1 MLIKRFAQEVESMV
15 RQSYPTIKRSSF
27 WLRLKRDMI
36 RNWRLYVLILPA
48 IIALVLFRYAPMYG
62 LQIAFK
68 NFKPAKGI
76 ADSAWVGFKH
86 FKSFINSYQFEKVLW
101 NTISIS
107 VTSLIAGFPMPIIF
121 ALLLNQIRSQ
131 RAKKVLQTVTYMPH
145 FISTVVLVGMLMV
158 FLSPTTGLYGHAM
171 RAFGISQPD
180 NLLAQKEWF
189 TPLYVLS
196 GIWQNTGW
204 DSIIYLAALSAI
216 SVDLY
221 EAATVDGASKF
232 KRMIYIDIPC
242 IMPTA
247 IILLIMN
254 MGNIFSLGFE
264 KIYLMQNNLNLPVSE
279 TINTYVYKQGI
290 IGGKYSYSAAIGL
303 FNTVINFVI
312 LLTVNKIAGK
322 VSDTSLF

>member
-1 MLIKRFAQEVESMV
+1 MVTQSRPAAKR
-15 RQSYPTIKRSSF
+15 KSF
-27 WLRLKRDMI
+27 GARLKFDFA

-48 IIALVLFRYAPMYG
+48 LAALILFRYAPMYG

-76 ADSAWVGFKH
+76 SGSAWVGLKH
-86 FKSFINSYQFEKVLW
+86 FKSFINSYQFENVLW
-101 NTISIS
+101 NTIKIS

-121 ALLLNQIRSQ
+121 ALLLNQIRSAK
-131 RAKKVLQTVTYMPH
+131 AKKVLQTVTYMPH

-171 RAFGISQPD
+171 RALGVSQPD
-180 NLLAQKEWF
+180 NLMARKEWF
-189 TPLYVLS
+189 IPLYVLS

-204 DSIIYLAALSAI
+204 DSIIYLAALSSI

-242 IMPTA
+242 ILPTA
-247 IILLIMN
+247 TILLIMN
-254 MGNIFSLGFE
+254 MGSIFSLGFE
-264 KIYLMQNNLNLPVSE
+264 KIYLMQNSLNLPVSE

-290 IGGKYSYSAAIGL
+290 VGGKYSYSAAIGL

-322 VSDTSLF
+322 MGDTSLF

>member
-1 MLIKRFAQEVESMV
+1 MVTQSRPAAKR
-15 RQSYPTIKRSSF
+15 KSF
-27 WLRLKRDMI
+27 GARLKFDFT

-48 IIALVLFRYAPMYG
+48 LAALILFRYAPMYG

-76 ADSAWVGFKH
+76 SGSAWVGLKH
-86 FKSFINSYQFEKVLW
+86 FKSFINSYQFENVLW
-101 NTISIS
+101 NTIKIS
-107 VTSLIAGFPMPIIF
+107 VTSLIAGFPMPILF
-121 ALLLNQIRSQ
+121 ALLLNQIRSAK
-131 RAKKVLQTVTYMPH
+131 AKKVLQTVTYMPH

-171 RAFGISQPD
+171 RALGVSQPD
-180 NLLAQKEWF
+180 NLMAQKEWF
-189 TPLYVLS
+189 IPLYVLS

-204 DSIIYLAALSAI
+204 DSIIYLAALSSI

-242 IMPTA
+242 ILPTA
-247 IILLIMN
+247 TILLIMN
-254 MGNIFSLGFE
+254 MGSIFSLGFE
-264 KIYLMQNNLNLPVSE
+264 KIYLMQNSLNLPVSE

-290 IGGKYSYSAAIGL
+290 VGGKYSYSAAIGL

-322 VSDTSLF
+322 MGDTSLF

>member
-1 MLIKRFAQEVESMV
+1 MVTRSGPAAKR
-15 RQSYPTIKRSSF
+15 KSF
-27 WLRLKRDMI
+27 GARLKFDFT
-36 RNWRLYVLILPA
+36 RNWRLYILILPA
-48 IIALVLFRYAPMYG
+48 LVALILFRYAPMYG

-76 ADSAWVGFKH
+76 SGSAWVGLKH
-86 FKSFINSYQFEKVLW
+86 FKSFINSYQFENVLW
-101 NTISIS
+101 NTIKIS
-107 VTSLIAGFPMPIIF
+107 VTSLVAGFPMPIIF
-121 ALLLNQIRSQ
+121 ALMLNQIRSAK
-131 RAKKVLQTVTYMPH
+131 AKKVLQTVTYMPH

-171 RAFGISQPD
+171 RALGVSQPD
-180 NLLAQKEWF
+180 NLMAKKEWF
-189 TPLYVLS
+189 IPLYVLS

-204 DSIIYLAALSAI
+204 DSIIYLAALSSI

-242 IMPTA
+242 ILPTA
-247 IILLIMN
+247 TILLIMN

-264 KIYLMQNNLNLPVSE
+264 KIYLMQNSLNLPVSE

-290 IGGKYSYSAAIGL
+290 VGGKYSYSAAIGL

-322 VSDTSLF
+322 MGDTSLF

>member
-1 MLIKRFAQEVESMV
+1 MV
-15 RQSYPTIKRSSF
+15 SKSIPALNRVGF
-27 WLRLKRDMI
+27 WARLKRDLV

-48 IIALVLFRYAPMYG
+48 VIALILFRYAPMYG

-68 NFKPAKGI
+68 DFKPAKGI
-76 ADSAWVGFKH
+76 IDSPWVGFKH
-86 FKSFINSYQFEKVLW
+86 FKNFINSYQFDKVLR
-101 NTISIS
+101 NTINIS
-107 VTSLIAGFPMPIIF
+107 VTSLLAGFPMPIIF

-145 FISTVVLVGMLMV
+145 FISTVVLVGMLLV

-171 RAFGISQPD
+171 RALGVAQPV

-204 DSIIYLAALSAI
+204 DSIIYLAALSSI
-216 SVDLY
+216 SIDLY

-312 LLTVNKIAGK
+312 LLTVNQIAGR

>member
-1 MLIKRFAQEVESMV
+1 MVTQSRPAAKR
-15 RQSYPTIKRSSF
+15 KSF
-27 WLRLKRDMI
+27 GARLKFDFT

-48 IIALVLFRYAPMYG
+48 LVALILFRYAPMYG

-76 ADSAWVGFKH
+76 SGSAWVGLKH
-86 FKSFINSYQFEKVLW
+86 FKSFINSYQFENVLW
-101 NTISIS
+101 NTIKIS
-107 VTSLIAGFPMPIIF
+107 VTSLVAGFPMPIIF
-121 ALLLNQIRSQ
+121 ALLLNQIRSAK
-131 RAKKVLQTVTYMPH
+131 AKKVLQTVTYMPH

-171 RAFGISQPD
+171 RALGVSQPD
-180 NLLAQKEWF
+180 NLMAKKEWF
-189 TPLYVLS
+189 IPLYVLS

-204 DSIIYLAALSAI
+204 DSIIYLAALSSI

-242 IMPTA
+242 ILPTA
-247 IILLIMN
+247 TILLIMN

-264 KIYLMQNNLNLPVSE
+264 KIYLMQNSLNLPVSE

-290 IGGKYSYSAAIGL
+290 VGGKYSYSAAIGL

-322 VSDTSLF
+322 MGDTSLF

>member
-1 MLIKRFAQEVESMV
+1 MTQSIPGYKRRTLWE
-15 RQSYPTIKRSSF
+15 R
-27 WLRLKRDMI
+27 LRRDMVT
-36 RNWRLYVLILPA
+36 NWRLYVMILPA
-48 IIALVLFRYAPMYG
+48 LVALVLFRYAPMYG

-76 ADSAWVGFKH
+76 LGSDWVGMKH
-86 FKSFINSYQFEKVLW
+86 FVSFINSYQFETVLM
-101 NTISIS
+101 NTIRIS
-107 VTSLIAGFPMPIIF
+107 VVSLIAGFPMPIIF

-158 FLSPTTGLYGHAM
+158 FLSPSTGLYGHIM
-171 RAFGISQPD
+171 RALGVAQPD

-189 TPLYVLS
+189 LPLYVLS
-196 GIWQNTGW
+196 GIWQNPGW
-204 DSIIYLAALSAI
+204 DSIIYLAALSAV

-221 EAATVDGASKF
+221 EAATVAGASKF
-232 KRMIYIDIPC
+232 KRMLYIDIPC

-247 IILLIMN
+247 TILLIMN

-264 KIYLMQNNLNLPVSE
+264 KIFLMQNNLNLPVSE
-279 TINTYVYKQGI
+279 TINTYVYQQGI
-290 IGGKYSYSAAIGL
+290 ENGKYSYSAAIGL

-312 LLTVNKIAGK
+312 LLVVNKIAGK
-322 VSDTSLF
+322 RSDTSLF

>member
-1 MLIKRFAQEVESMV
+1 MV
-15 RQSYPTIKRSSF
+15 SKSIPALNRVGF
-27 WLRLKRDMI
+27 WARLKRDLV

-48 IIALVLFRYAPMYG
+48 VIALILFRYAPMYG

-68 NFKPAKGI
+68 DFKPAKGI
-76 ADSAWVGFKH
+76 IDSPWVGFKH
-86 FKSFINSYQFEKVLW
+86 FKNFINSYQFDKVLR
-101 NTISIS
+101 NTINIS
-107 VTSLIAGFPMPIIF
+107 VTSLLAGFPMPIIF

-145 FISTVVLVGMLMV
+145 FISTVVLVGMLLV

-171 RAFGISQPD
+171 RALGVAQPV

-204 DSIIYLAALSAI
+204 DSIIYLAALSSI
-216 SVDLY
+216 SIDLY

-303 FNTVINFVI
+303 FNTVINFAI
-312 LLTVNKIAGK
+312 LLTVNQIAGR

>member
-1 MLIKRFAQEVESMV
+1 MVTQSGPAAKR
-15 RQSYPTIKRSSF
+15 KSF
-27 WLRLKRDMI
+27 GARLKFDFT

-48 IIALVLFRYAPMYG
+48 LVALILFRYAPMYG

-76 ADSAWVGFKH
+76 SGSAWVGLKH
-86 FKSFINSYQFEKVLW
+86 FKSFINSYQFENVLW
-101 NTISIS
+101 NTIKIS
-107 VTSLIAGFPMPIIF
+107 VTSLVAGFPMPIIF
-121 ALLLNQIRSQ
+121 ALLLNQIRSAK
-131 RAKKVLQTVTYMPH
+131 AKKVLQTVTYMPH

-171 RAFGISQPD
+171 RALGVSQPD
-180 NLLAQKEWF
+180 NLMAKKEWF
-189 TPLYVLS
+189 IPLYVLS

-204 DSIIYLAALSAI
+204 DSIIYLAALSSI

-242 IMPTA
+242 ILPTA
-247 IILLIMN
+247 TILLIMN
-254 MGNIFSLGFE
+254 MGSIFSLGFE
-264 KIYLMQNNLNLPVSE
+264 KIYLMQNSLNLPVSE

-290 IGGKYSYSAAIGL
+290 VGGKYSCSAAIGL

-322 VSDTSLF
+322 MGDTSLF

>member
-1 MLIKRFAQEVESMV
+1 MV
-15 RQSYPTIKRSSF
+15 SQSYPTLKRTSF
-27 WLRLKRDMI
+27 WSRLKRDMV

-48 IIALVLFRYAPMYG
+48 IIALILFRYAPMYG

-76 ADSAWVGFKH
+76 IDSAWVGLKH

-180 NLLAQKEWF
+180 NLMAQKEWF

-264 KIYLMQNNLNLPVSE
+264 KIYLMQNDLNLPVSE

-312 LLTVNKIAGK
+312 LLTVNKISSK

>member
-1 MLIKRFAQEVESMV
+1 MTQSIPGYKRRTLWE
-15 RQSYPTIKRSSF
+15 R
-27 WLRLKRDMI
+27 LRRDMVT
-36 RNWRLYVLILPA
+36 NWRLYVLILPA
-48 IIALVLFRYAPMYG
+48 LVALVLFRYAPMYG

-76 ADSAWVGFKH
+76 LGSEWVGMKH
-86 FKSFINSYQFEKVLW
+86 FVSFINSYQFETVLM
-101 NTISIS
+101 NTIRIS
-107 VTSLIAGFPMPIIF
+107 VVSLIAGFPMPIIF

-158 FLSPTTGLYGHAM
+158 FLSPSTGLYGHIM
-171 RAFGISQPD
+171 RALGVAQPD

-189 TPLYVLS
+189 LPLYVLS

-204 DSIIYLAALSAI
+204 DSIIYLAALSAV

-232 KRMIYIDIPC
+232 KRMLYIDIPC

-247 IILLIMN
+247 TILLIMN

-264 KIYLMQNNLNLPVSE
+264 KIFLMQNNLNLPVSE

-290 IGGKYSYSAAIGL
+290 ENGKYSYSAAIGL

-312 LLTVNKIAGK
+312 LLVVNKIAGK
-322 VSDTSLF
+322 LSDTSLF

>member
-1 MLIKRFAQEVESMV
+1 MTQSIPGYKRRTLWE
-15 RQSYPTIKRSSF
+15 R
-27 WLRLKRDMI
+27 LRRDMVT
-36 RNWRLYVLILPA
+36 NWRLYVLILPA
-48 IIALVLFRYAPMYG
+48 LVALVLFRYAPMYG

-76 ADSAWVGFKH
+76 LGSDWVGMKH
-86 FKSFINSYQFEKVLW
+86 FVSFINSYQFETVLM
-101 NTISIS
+101 NTIRIS
-107 VTSLIAGFPMPIIF
+107 VVSLIAGFPMPIIF

-158 FLSPTTGLYGHAM
+158 FLSPSTGLYGHIM
-171 RAFGISQPD
+171 RALGVAQPD

-189 TPLYVLS
+189 LPLYVLS

-204 DSIIYLAALSAI
+204 DSIIYLAALSAV

-232 KRMIYIDIPC
+232 KRMLYIDIPC

-247 IILLIMN
+247 TILLIMN

-264 KIYLMQNNLNLPVSE
+264 KIFLMQNNLNLPVSE

-290 IGGKYSYSAAIGL
+290 ENGKYSYSAAIGL

-312 LLTVNKIAGK
+312 LLVVNKIAGK
-322 VSDTSLF
+322 LSDTSLF

>member
-1 MLIKRFAQEVESMV
+1 MV
-15 RQSYPTIKRSSF
+15 QTTPGYKSRPF
-27 WLRLKRDMI
+27 WERLRRDMAT
-36 RNWRLYVLILPA
+36 NWRLYVLILPA
-48 IIALVLFRYAPMYG
+48 LMALIFFRYAPMYG

-68 NFKPAKGI
+68 NFRPAKGI
-76 ADSAWVGFKH
+76 IDSAWVGLEH
-86 FKSFINSYQFEKVLW
+86 FVDFVNSYQFETVLW
-101 NTISIS
+101 NTVKIS
-107 VTSLIAGFPMPIIF
+107 VVSLVAGFPMPIIF
-121 ALLLNQIRSQ
+121 ALLLNQIRSP

-158 FLSPTTGLYGHAM
+158 FLSPSTGLYGHAM
-171 RAFGISQPD
+171 RALGIAQPD

-189 TPLYVLS
+189 VPLYVLS

-204 DSIIYLAALSAI
+204 DSIIYLAALSSV

-242 IMPTA
+242 LMPTA

-264 KIYLMQNNLNLPVSE
+264 KIYLMQNDLNLPVSE

-290 IGGKYSYSAAIGL
+290 DGGKYSYSSAIGL

>member
-1 MLIKRFAQEVESMV
+1 MVTQSRPAAKR
-15 RQSYPTIKRSSF
+15 KSF
-27 WLRLKRDMI
+27 GARLKFDFT

-48 IIALVLFRYAPMYG
+48 LAALILFRYAPMYG

-76 ADSAWVGFKH
+76 SGSAWVGLKH
-86 FKSFINSYQFEKVLW
+86 FKSFINSYQFENVLW
-101 NTISIS
+101 NTIKIS
-107 VTSLIAGFPMPIIF
+107 VTSLVAGFPMPIIF
-121 ALLLNQIRSQ
+121 ALLLNQIRSAK
-131 RAKKVLQTVTYMPH
+131 AKKVLQTVTYMPH

-171 RAFGISQPD
+171 RALGVSQPD
-180 NLLAQKEWF
+180 NLMAQKEWF
-189 TPLYVLS
+189 IPLYVLS

-204 DSIIYLAALSAI
+204 DSIIYLAALSSI

-242 IMPTA
+242 ILPTA
-247 IILLIMN
+247 TILLIMN
-254 MGNIFSLGFE
+254 MGSIFSLGFE
-264 KIYLMQNNLNLPVSE
+264 KIYLMQNSLNLPVSE

-290 IGGKYSYSAAIGL
+290 VGGKYSYSAAIGL

-322 VSDTSLF
+322 MGDTSLF

>member
-1 MLIKRFAQEVESMV
+1 MV
-15 RQSYPTIKRSSF
+15 QITPEYKSRPF
-27 WLRLKRDMI
+27 WERLRRDMAT
-36 RNWRLYVLILPA
+36 NWRLYVLILPA
-48 IIALVLFRYAPMYG
+48 LMALIFFRYAPMYG

-68 NFKPAKGI
+68 NFRPAKGI
-76 ADSAWVGFKH
+76 IDSAWVGLEH
-86 FKSFINSYQFEKVLW
+86 FVDFVNSYQFETVLW
-101 NTISIS
+101 NTVKIS
-107 VTSLIAGFPMPIIF
+107 VVSLVAGFPMPIIF
-121 ALLLNQIRSQ
+121 ALLLNQIRSP

-158 FLSPTTGLYGHAM
+158 FLSPSTGLYGHAM
-171 RAFGISQPD
+171 RALGIAQPD

-189 TPLYVLS
+189 VPLYVLS

-204 DSIIYLAALSAI
+204 DSIIYLAALSSV

-242 IMPTA
+242 LMPTA

-264 KIYLMQNNLNLPVSE
+264 KIYLMQNDLNLPVSE

-290 IGGKYSYSAAIGL
+290 DGGKYSYSSAIGL

>member
-1 MLIKRFAQEVESMV
+1 MV
-15 RQSYPTIKRSSF
+15 SKSIPALNRVGF
-27 WLRLKRDMI
+27 WARLKRDLV

-48 IIALVLFRYAPMYG
+48 VIALILFRYAPMYG

-68 NFKPAKGI
+68 DFKPAKGI
-76 ADSAWVGFKH
+76 IDSPWVGFKH
-86 FKSFINSYQFEKVLW
+86 FKNFINSYQFDKVLR
-101 NTISIS
+101 NTINIS
-107 VTSLIAGFPMPIIF
+107 VTSLLAGFPMPIIF

-145 FISTVVLVGMLMV
+145 FISTVVLVGMLLV

-171 RAFGISQPD
+171 RALGVAQPI

-204 DSIIYLAALSAI
+204 DSIIYLAALSSI
-216 SVDLY
+216 SIDLY

-312 LLTVNKIAGK
+312 LLTVNKIAGR

>member
-1 MLIKRFAQEVESMV
+1 MV
-15 RQSYPTIKRSSF
+15 SKSIPALNRVGF
-27 WLRLKRDMI
+27 WARLKRDLV

-48 IIALVLFRYAPMYG
+48 VIALILFRYAPMYG

-68 NFKPAKGI
+68 DFKPAKGI
-76 ADSAWVGFKH
+76 IDSPWVGFKH
-86 FKSFINSYQFEKVLW
+86 FKNFINSYQFDKVLR
-101 NTISIS
+101 NTINIS

-145 FISTVVLVGMLMV
+145 FISTVVLVGMLLV

-171 RAFGISQPD
+171 RALGVAQPV

-204 DSIIYLAALSAI
+204 DSIIYLAALSSI
-216 SVDLY
+216 SIDLY

-312 LLTVNKIAGK
+312 LLTVNKIAGR

>member
-1 MLIKRFAQEVESMV
+1 MA
-15 RQSYPTIKRSSF
+15 T
-27 WLRLKRDMI
+27 
-36 RNWRLYVLILPA
+36 NWRLYVLILPA
-48 IIALVLFRYAPMYG
+48 LMALIFFRYAPMYG

-68 NFKPAKGI
+68 NFRPAKGI
-76 ADSAWVGFKH
+76 IDSAWVGLEH
-86 FKSFINSYQFEKVLW
+86 FVDFVNSYQFETVLW
-101 NTISIS
+101 NTVKIS
-107 VTSLIAGFPMPIIF
+107 VVSLVAGFPMPIIF
-121 ALLLNQIRSQ
+121 ALLLNQIRSP

-158 FLSPTTGLYGHAM
+158 FLSPSTGLYGHAM
-171 RAFGISQPD
+171 RALGIAQPD

-189 TPLYVLS
+189 VPLYVLS

-204 DSIIYLAALSAI
+204 DSIIYLAALSSV

-242 IMPTA
+242 LMPTA

-264 KIYLMQNNLNLPVSE
+264 KIYLMQNDLNLPVSE

-290 IGGKYSYSAAIGL
+290 DGGKYSYSSAIGL

>member
-1 MLIKRFAQEVESMV
+1 MV
-15 RQSYPTIKRSSF
+15 TQSRPAARRKSF
-27 WLRLKRDMI
+27 GARLKFDFT

-48 IIALVLFRYAPMYG
+48 LAALILFRYAPMYG

-76 ADSAWVGFKH
+76 SGSAWVGLKH
-86 FKSFINSYQFEKVLW
+86 FKSFINSYQFENVLW
-101 NTISIS
+101 NTIKIS
-107 VTSLIAGFPMPIIF
+107 VTSLIAGFPMPILF
-121 ALLLNQIRSQ
+121 ALLLNQIRSAK
-131 RAKKVLQTVTYMPH
+131 AKKVLQTVTYMPH

-171 RAFGISQPD
+171 RALGVSQPD
-180 NLLAQKEWF
+180 NLMAQKEWF
-189 TPLYVLS
+189 IPLYVLS

-204 DSIIYLAALSAI
+204 DSIIYLAALSSI

-242 IMPTA
+242 ILPTA
-247 IILLIMN
+247 TILLIMN
-254 MGNIFSLGFE
+254 MGSIFSLGFE
-264 KIYLMQNNLNLPVSE
+264 KIYLMQNSLNLPVSE

-290 IGGKYSYSAAIGL
+290 VGGKYSYSAAIGL

-322 VSDTSLF
+322 MGDTSLF

>member
-1 MLIKRFAQEVESMV
+1 MTQSIPGYKRRTLWE
-15 RQSYPTIKRSSF
+15 
-27 WLRLKRDMI
+27 RLWRDMVT
-36 RNWRLYVLILPA
+36 NWRLYVLILPA
-48 IIALVLFRYAPMYG
+48 LVALVLFRYAPMYG

-76 ADSAWVGFKH
+76 LGSDWVGMKH
-86 FKSFINSYQFEKVLW
+86 FVSFINSYQFETVLM
-101 NTISIS
+101 NTIRIS
-107 VTSLIAGFPMPIIF
+107 VVSLIAGFPMPIIF

-158 FLSPTTGLYGHAM
+158 FLSPSTGLYGHIM
-171 RAFGISQPD
+171 RALGVAQPD

-189 TPLYVLS
+189 LPLYVLS

-204 DSIIYLAALSAI
+204 DSIIYLAALSAV

-232 KRMIYIDIPC
+232 KRMLYIDIPC

-247 IILLIMN
+247 TILLIMN

-264 KIYLMQNNLNLPVSE
+264 KIFLMQNNLNLPVSE

-290 IGGKYSYSAAIGL
+290 ENGKYSYSAAIGL

-312 LLTVNKIAGK
+312 LLVVNKIAGK
-322 VSDTSLF
+322 LSDTSLF

>member
-1 MLIKRFAQEVESMV
+1 MTHTRQAQ
-15 RQSYPTIKRSSF
+15 RRRTFLDR
-27 WLRLKRDMI
+27 LRRDMAAH
-36 RNWRLYVLILPA
+36 WRLYVLLLPA
-48 IIALVLFRYAPMYG
+48 LAALIFFRYAPMYG
-62 LQIAFK
+62 LQIAFQ
-68 NFKPAKGI
+68 NFKPAKGM
-76 ADSAWVGFKH
+76 AGSAWVGLKH
-86 FKSFINSYQFEKVLW
+86 FRSFINSYQFETVLF
-101 NTISIS
+101 NTIKIS
-107 VTSLIAGFPMPIIF
+107 LTSLIAGFPMPIIF

-131 RAKKVLQTVTYMPH
+131 RAKKLLQTVTYMPH
-145 FISTVVLVGMLMV
+145 FISTVVLVGMLLV
-158 FLSPTTGLYGHAM
+158 FLSPSNGLYGHAM
-171 RAFGISQPD
+171 RALGVAKPD
-180 NLLAQKEWF
+180 NLLAKKEWF
-189 TPLYVLS
+189 LPLYVLS

-204 DSIIYLAALSAI
+204 DSIIYLAALSAV

-247 IILLIMN
+247 TILLIMN
-254 MGNIFSLGFE
+254 MGSIFSLGFE

-290 IGGKYSYSAAIGL
+290 EGGKYSYSAAIGL

>member
-1 MLIKRFAQEVESMV
+1 MVTQSRPAAKR
-15 RQSYPTIKRSSF
+15 KSF
-27 WLRLKRDMI
+27 GARLKFDFT

-48 IIALVLFRYAPMYG
+48 LAALILFRYAPMYG

-76 ADSAWVGFKH
+76 SGSAWVGLKH
-86 FKSFINSYQFEKVLW
+86 FKSFINSYQFENVLW
-101 NTISIS
+101 NTIKIS
-107 VTSLIAGFPMPIIF
+107 VTSLIAGFPMPILF
-121 ALLLNQIRSQ
+121 ALLLNQIRSAK
-131 RAKKVLQTVTYMPH
+131 AKKVLQTVTYMPH

-171 RAFGISQPD
+171 RALGVSQPD
-180 NLLAQKEWF
+180 NLMAQKEWF
-189 TPLYVLS
+189 IPLYVLS

-204 DSIIYLAALSAI
+204 DSIIYLAALSSI

-242 IMPTA
+242 ILPTA
-247 IILLIMN
+247 TILLIMN
-254 MGNIFSLGFE
+254 MGSIFSLGFE
-264 KIYLMQNNLNLPVSE
+264 KIYLMQNSLNLPVSE

-290 IGGKYSYSAAIGL
+290 VGGKYSYSAAIGL

-312 LLTVNKIAGK
+312 LLTVHKIAGK
-322 VSDTSLF
+322 VGDKSLF

>member
-1 MLIKRFAQEVESMV
+1 MSQTGTVKHR
-15 RQSYPTIKRSSF
+15 SF
-27 WLRLKRDMI
+27 WSRLKKDM
-36 RNWRLYVLILPA
+36 RTNWRLYVLILPA
-48 IIALVLFRYAPMYG
+48 LAALIMFRYAPMYG

-76 ADSAWVGFKH
+76 AGSDWVGLKH
-86 FKSFINSYQFEKVLW
+86 FSAFINSYQFGNVLW
-101 NTISIS
+101 NTIRIS
-107 VTSLIAGFPMPIIF
+107 LVSLICGFPIPIIF
-121 ALLLNQIRSQ
+121 ALMLNQIRSQ

-145 FISTVVLVGMLMV
+145 FISTVVLVGMMLV
-158 FLSPTTGLYGHAM
+158 FLSPRSGLYAHIMHMMGVPN
-171 RAFGISQPD
+171 PD
-180 NLLAQKEWF
+180 NPFAKKELF
-189 TPLYVLS
+189 DTLYVAS

-204 DSIIYLAALSAI
+204 DSIIYLAALSNV

-232 KRMIYIDIPC
+232 KRMLYIDVPC

-247 IILLIMN
+247 TILLIMN

-264 KIYLMQNNLNLPVSE
+264 KIFLMQNNLNLPVSE

-303 FNTVINFVI
+303 FNTVINFTI
-312 LLTVNKIAGK
+312 LLIVNFIAGK
-322 VSDTSLF
+322 LSDTSLF

>member
-1 MLIKRFAQEVESMV
+1 MV
-15 RQSYPTIKRSSF
+15 SKSNPALNRVGF
-27 WLRLKRDMI
+27 WARLKRDLV

-48 IIALVLFRYAPMYG
+48 VIALILFRYAPMYG

-68 NFKPAKGI
+68 DFKPAKGI
-76 ADSAWVGFKH
+76 IDSPWVGFKH
-86 FKSFINSYQFEKVLW
+86 FKNFISSYQFDKVLR
-101 NTISIS
+101 NTINIS
-107 VTSLIAGFPMPIIF
+107 VTSLLAGFPMPIIF

-145 FISTVVLVGMLMV
+145 FISTVVLVGMLLV

-171 RAFGISQPD
+171 RALGVAQPV

-204 DSIIYLAALSAI
+204 DSIIYLAALSSI
-216 SVDLY
+216 SIDLY

-312 LLTVNKIAGK
+312 LLTVNQIAGR

>member
-1 MLIKRFAQEVESMV
+1 MVTQSRPAAKR
-15 RQSYPTIKRSSF
+15 KSF
-27 WLRLKRDMI
+27 GARLKFDFT

-48 IIALVLFRYAPMYG
+48 LVALILFRYAPMYG

-76 ADSAWVGFKH
+76 SGSAWVGLKH
-86 FKSFINSYQFEKVLW
+86 FKSFINSYQFENVLW
-101 NTISIS
+101 NTIKIS
-107 VTSLIAGFPMPIIF
+107 VTSLVAGFPMPIIF
-121 ALLLNQIRSQ
+121 ALLLNQIRSAK
-131 RAKKVLQTVTYMPH
+131 AKKVLQTVTYMPH
-145 FISTVVLVGMLMV
+145 FISTVVLVGMLLV

-171 RAFGISQPD
+171 RALGVSQPD
-180 NLLAQKEWF
+180 NLMAKKEWF
-189 TPLYVLS
+189 IPLYVLS
-196 GIWQNTGW
+196 GVWQNTGW
-204 DSIIYLAALSAI
+204 DSIIYLAALSSI

-242 IMPTA
+242 ILPTA
-247 IILLIMN
+247 TILLIMN

-264 KIYLMQNNLNLPVSE
+264 KIYLMQNSLNLPVSE

-290 IGGKYSYSAAIGL
+290 VGGKYSYSAAIGL

-322 VSDTSLF
+322 MGDTSLF

>member
-1 MLIKRFAQEVESMV
+1 MV
-15 RQSYPTIKRSSF
+15 SKSIPALNRVGF
-27 WLRLKRDMI
+27 WARLKRDLV

-48 IIALVLFRYAPMYG
+48 VIALILFRYAPMYG

-68 NFKPAKGI
+68 DFKPAKGI
-76 ADSAWVGFKH
+76 IDSPWVGFKH
-86 FKSFINSYQFEKVLW
+86 FKNFINSYQFDKVLR
-101 NTISIS
+101 NTINIS
-107 VTSLIAGFPMPIIF
+107 VTSLLAGFPRPIIF

-145 FISTVVLVGMLMV
+145 FISTVVLVGMLLV

-171 RAFGISQPD
+171 RALGVAQPV

-204 DSIIYLAALSAI
+204 DSIIYLAALSSI
-216 SVDLY
+216 SIDLY

-312 LLTVNKIAGK
+312 LLTVNQIAGR

>member
-1 MLIKRFAQEVESMV
+1 MV
-15 RQSYPTIKRSSF
+15 SKSIPALNRVGF
-27 WLRLKRDMI
+27 WARLKRDLV

-48 IIALVLFRYAPMYG
+48 VIALILFRYAPMYG

-68 NFKPAKGI
+68 DFKPAKGI
-76 ADSAWVGFKH
+76 IDSPWVGFKH
-86 FKSFINSYQFEKVLW
+86 FKNFINSYQFDKVLR
-101 NTISIS
+101 NTINIS
-107 VTSLIAGFPMPIIF
+107 VTSLLAGFPMPIIF

-145 FISTVVLVGMLMV
+145 FISTVVLVGMLLV

-171 RAFGISQPD
+171 RALGVAQPV

-189 TPLYVLS
+189 TPLYVFS

-204 DSIIYLAALSAI
+204 DSIIYLAALSSI
-216 SVDLY
+216 SIDLY

-312 LLTVNKIAGK
+312 LLTVNQIAGR